1 LTRGAFYRERMLMSR
16 KLLCAAYASIALVA
30 LIATWSQ
37 NILFFK
43 GGGSL
48 MGFWEATKANPAS
61 RSITVDIALL
71 LLSVA
76 ILMVIEARR
85 LGVKFVWAY
94 IIGGFLIAI
103 SVTFPLFL
111 LARELRLC
119 EVGCDRAEKCRLD
132 PACRARRLH
141 AGVHHLGR
149 RFLTANRCQRR
160 SLHARSSRR
169 SRRRRSGCPCR

>member
-1 LTRGAFYRERMLMSR
+1 LLILADDAFYRERMLMSR
-16 KLLCAAYASIALVA
+16 KLLCAAYAAIALVA

-37 NILFFK
+37 NILFFN

-111 LARELRLC
+111 LAAL
-119 EVGCDRAEKCRLD
+119 
-132 PACRARRLH
+132 
-141 AGVHHLGR
+141 AGFTLAFTIWVDV
-149 RFLTANRCQRR
+149 F
-160 SLHARSSRR
+160 
-169 SRRRRSGCPCR
+169 

>member
-1 LTRGAFYRERMLMSR
+1 LLILVGDAFYRERMLMSR
-16 KLLCAAYASIALVA
+16 KLLCAAYAAIALVA

-111 LARELRLC
+111 LARELRLAKSDAT
-119 EVGCDRAEKCRLD
+119 ELRNVDSILLAAL
-132 PACRARRLH
+132 
-141 AGVHHLGR
+141 AGFTLAFTFWVDV
-149 RFLTANRCQRR
+149 F
-160 SLHARSSRR
+160 
-169 SRRRRSGCPCR
+169 